1 MSGASLRTKTARSVE
16 TDRRA
21 AQSSVAATSG
31 RRCNVPAL
39 LSIPEAARELG
50 IGKSKLYE
58 WLSEGFIQSVRFPDT
73 ARRLIP
79 KTEIE
84 RVIEENMA
92 LKVVNPDREV
102 EAVGNSHDN

>member
-1 MSGASLRTKTARSVE
+1 MPT
-16 TDRRA
+16 
-21 AQSSVAATSG
+21 
-31 RRCNVPAL
+31 L
-39 LSIPEAARELG
+39 LSIPEAAKELG

-92 LKVVNPDREV
+92 LKIVNPDREV
-102 EAVGNSHDN
+102 EAIGNHNDN

>member
-1 MSGASLRTKTARSVE
+1 M
-16 TDRRA
+16 
-21 AQSSVAATSG
+21 
-31 RRCNVPAL
+31 PAL

-58 WLSEGFIQSVRFPDT
+58 WLSEGFIHSVVFPDI

-79 KTEIE
+79 RTEVE

-92 LKVVNPDREV
+92 IRRVNPDREV
-102 EAVGNSHDN
+102 EAIGNHNDN